1 MISKDYLKSVRFNSK
16 IMMAIFMLSLSN
28 LTYASLARTSQKAA
42 RSAYRF
48 ASSQPTFFE
57 LASSSIP
64 QAPEFIVIP
73 QENVIQAPVKLIA
86 SKPQPTLLSSK
97 SLEPSWPMS
106 PQQEQEINDSVRS
119 YAQGRY
125 DNAIK
130 RNQESKIH
138 FDTIEKSRER
148 RTQMMIDDI
157 SKIEKNNKF
166 EHELQKIALFFG
178 LPSFA
183 SLFLIIGLMTL

>member
-1 MISKDYLKSVRFNSK
+1 MIIKNYLKLVLSDRGV
-16 IMMAIFMLSLSN
+16 MTAIFMLSLSS

-42 RSAYRF
+42 RSAYRL
-48 ASSQPTFFE
+48 ASSQPSFFE

-64 QAPEFIVIP
+64 QAPEFIAIP
-73 QENVIQAPVKLIA
+73 EQNVIQAPVKLIA
-86 SKPQPTLLSSK
+86 SKPQVKLLGSK
-97 SLEPSWPMS
+97 SLEPSWSMS
-106 PQQEQEINDSVRS
+106 PQQEQEINDSVKS

-130 RNQESKIH
+130 RNQENKIH

-157 SKIEKNNKF
+157 NKIEKNNKF
-166 EHELQKIALFFG
+166 EHDLQKIALFFG
-178 LPSFA
+178 LPLT
-183 SLFLIIGLMTL
+183 SLFFIIGLMNQ

>member
-1 MISKDYLKSVRFNSK
+1 
-16 IMMAIFMLSLSN
+16 MMAIFMLSLSN

-57 LASSSIP
+57 LALSSIP

-86 SKPQPTLLSSK
+86 AKPQPTLLSSK

-157 SKIEKNNKF
+157 NKIEKNNKF
-166 EHELQKIALFFG
+166 EHDLQKIALFFG

-183 SLFLIIGLMTL
+183 SLFLIIGLMTQ